1 MASTAAAD
9 DDESKC
15 GRGRIQ
21 GKVAIVTGGAQGIG
35 AAIVRRFVEEGA
47 LVAIFDVAE
56 HHGTALSKELGTCAQ
71 FFKVDMS
78 SEDAVKASVAAVTA
92 WSGGRLDILVNNAAA
107 FVFGEVEDVTS
118 DQWDKVRTSCLPR
131 KSCTQARSVTLCR
144 MDPQILGVNVKGYA
158 YAMKH
163 AFPVFKAT
171 GGGAVVNLA
180 SISSFIAQPAF
191 VPYSTT
197 KGAILVCPSTHMC
210 VPMCF
215 VGGCRFTRVGC
226 PPPANDSLH
235 RYGWGKAWYSCQCV
249 RWQAL
254 VQVLVGQTHSSD
266 TCVV

>member
-1 MASTAAAD
+1 MASTVSAN
-9 DDESKC
+9 DESKC
-15 GRGRIQ
+15 GHGRIQ

-56 HHGTALSKELGTCAQ
+56 LQGAALSKELGTCTQ

-78 SEDAVKASVAAVTA
+78 SEDAVKANVSAVTA

-118 DQWDKVRTSCLPR
+118 DQWDRV
-131 KSCTQARSVTLCR
+131 
-144 MDPQILGVNVKGYA
+144 LGVNVKGYA

-163 AFPVFKAT
+163 TFPVFKAT

-197 KGAILVCPSTHMC
+197 KGAILQMTRCTAMDGGKHGIRVNAVCPGPILTEATEKHAASE
-210 VPMCF
+210 
-215 VGGCRFTRVGC
+215 
-226 PPPANDSLH
+226 
-235 RYGWGKAWYSCQCV
+235 GKTV
-249 RWQAL
+249 DAL
-254 VQVLVGQTHSSD
+254 VEEMSSQLIVKRMGSPKEVANAVLFLSSD
-266 TCVV
+266 EASYITGTPLMVDGGYCTL